1 MTSHE
6 KDIEL
11 IDQFLIIQCKDVD
24 IIELNKEYEDLD

>member
-11 IDQFLIIQCKDVD
+11 IDQFLIIQCKYVD